1 MAARAIGLKV
11 PRASL
16 DWQYN
21 GMRTLTLENDF
32 VRVVS
37 LLDKGSDIIELVFK
51 PLGIDVMWHS
61 PIGHRNPKS
70 FTPSIHT
77 ESSAFLDIY
86 GGGWQEVLPV
96 MGRGSTTHHGATF
109 GLHGETALIA
119 WDLLGVEE
127 NAEEASA
134 TVGVRGIRFPYS
146 VRKKL
151 TVRKNEAKLYVSETL
166 TNTSRET
173 LEFFWLQHPA
183 YGEPFL
189 APGCRIDLP
198 EGTTAYPLEEIN
210 PNGRLGG
217 KATKWPNAITRKGEE
232 IDLGIV
238 PRRNMVAE
246 ETTFLKVKEPW
257 YSLTNPKLNLGIALR
272 WDLKV
277 HPWLWFWQNYNQ
289 KGYPWFGE
297 AWNVA
302 LEPSS
307 SFPDTTEEMLKARSY
322 LKLKGKESIDS
333 RICVSFHKG
342 RRKVKFVDGNGRVE
356 YK

>member
-1 MAARAIGLKV
+1 MALKA

-16 DWQYN
+16 EWQFK
-21 GMRTLTLENDF
+21 GMRTLVLENEL

-51 PLGIDVMWHS
+51 PLDVDVMWHS

-70 FTPSIHT
+70 FTPSIST
-77 ESSAFLDIY
+77 DSSSFSDVY
-86 GGGWQEVLPV
+86 GGGWQDLLPV
-96 MGRGSTTHHGATF
+96 IGRGPTIHHGATF
-109 GLHGETALIA
+109 GLHGETGLIS
-119 WDLLGVEE
+119 WDVRGVEE
-127 NAEEASA
+127 SVEEASA
-134 TVGVRGIRFPYS
+134 TLGVSGIRFPYK
-146 VRKKL
+146 VTKKL
-151 TVRKNEAKLYVSETL
+151 TVRRNEAKLYVNETL

-198 EGTTAYPLEEIN
+198 EGTAVYPLKEIN

-217 KATKWPNAITRKGEE
+217 KVTEWPKTTTRNGKEV
-232 IDLGIV
+232 DLSVIP
-238 PRRNMVAE
+238 PRNLVAE
-246 ETTFLKVKEPW
+246 ETTFLKVEKPW
-257 YSLTNPKLNLGIALR
+257 YSITNPNIGLGIALR
-272 WDLKV
+272 WDAKV

-297 AWNVA
+297 AWNIA

-307 SFPDTTEEMLKARSY
+307 SFPDTTEKMLKARNY
-322 LKLKGKESIDS
+322 LKLKGRESVES
-333 RICVSFHKG
+333 RICVSFHGG
-342 RRKVKFVDGNGRVE
+342 RRRVRFVDGDGRVE
-356 YK
+356 Y

>member
-1 MAARAIGLKV
+1 MAARGPDLVAT
-11 PRASL
+11 PRATL

-21 GMRTLTLENDF
+21 GMRTVILENEL

-37 LLDKGSDIIELVFK
+37 LLDKGSDIVELVFK
-51 PLGIDVMWHS
+51 PLDVDVMWHS

-70 FTPSIHT
+70 FTPSFST
-77 ESSAFLDIY
+77 DSSPFLDVY
-86 GGGWQEVLPV
+86 GGGWQDLLPV
-96 MGRGSTTHHGATF
+96 IGRGPTTHHGATF
-109 GLHGETALIA
+109 GLHGETGLMS

-127 NAEEASA
+127 GAGEASA
-134 TVGVRGIRFPYS
+134 TVGVRGIRAPYQ

-198 EGTTAYPLEEIN
+198 EGTTIYPQEEAN

-217 KATKWPNAITRKGEE
+217 KPSRWPRATTRKGEV
-232 IDLGIV
+232 IDLSRV
-238 PRRNMVAE
+238 PRRNLVAE
-246 ETTFLKVKEPW
+246 ETSFLKLRKPW
-257 YSLTNPKLNLGIALR
+257 YSVANPRINLGIALS

-289 KGYPWFGE
+289 RGYPWYGE
-297 AWNVA
+297 AWNLA

-307 SFPDTTEEMLKARSY
+307 SFPDTTEKMLKARSY
-322 LKLKGKESIDS
+322 LELGGRESVES
-333 RICVSFHKG
+333 RICVSFHRG
-342 RRKVKFVDGNGRVE
+342 GRKVKSVDADGRVE
-356 YK
+356 Y